1 MTSVLLVAP
10 SPHVAATLV
19 PWLTEA
25 GCQVCVVAS
34 FAAGKAYLEHEVSL
48 LISEL
53 RLGDYNGLHLAIRAK
68 SREIPAII
76 LGEREIVLQREAE
89 DLGAEYVAGPLNRM
103 AILSAVDRAVHTA
116 EHPAESVHRAT
127 NVSFVSWDE
136 MVPAL
141 GSPNTAADG
150 RRRTLPS

>member
-25 GCQVCVVAS
+25 GCQVSVVAS
-34 FAAGKAYLEHEVSL
+34 FAAGKARLEHVSL

-53 RLGDYNGLHLAIRAK
+53 RLGDYNGLHLAIRAR
-68 SREIPAII
+68 SRDIPAII
-76 LGEREIVLQREAE
+76 LGERDIALQREAE
-89 DLGAEYVAGPLNRM
+89 DLGVVYVAGPVDRK
-103 AILSAVDRAVHTA
+103 AILNAVDGVLHTDEPLA
-116 EHPAESVHRAT
+116 ART

-136 MVPAL
+136 LVPAL
-141 GSPNTAADG
+141 AARNAAER
-150 RRRTLPS
+150 RRRTLRS